1 MDATKRIT
9 DLISITSDL
18 VDILVQENE
27 VLEEFRHHEIGDLI
41 KEKVILSRSYEAH
54 VHELVANPVIL
65 TEVAMDLHEKLRELG
80 DKANQLMNTN
90 ARLLKAA
97 INGNKQVMKLVSD
110 AVKQAKANSGTYSPL
125 GETTGGKLQSA
136 PKRIAVSLDQT
147 L

>member
-27 VLEEFRHHEIGDLI
+27 VLEEFRHHKIGDLI
-41 KEKVILSRSYEAH
+41 KEVILSRSYEAH

-125 GETTGGKLQSA
+125 GETTGGKPQSA

>member
-1 MDATKRIT
+1 M
-9 DLISITSDL
+9 DLISITSEL

-27 VLEEFRHHEIGDLI
+27 ALDEFRHDEIGNLI
-41 KEKVILSRSYEAH
+41 KEKVIISRAYEAH
-54 VHELVANPVIL
+54 VHELIANPEIL
-65 TEVAMDLHEKLRELG
+65 TEVAIDVHEKLRGLG
-80 DKANQLMNTN
+80 DKANQLMSTN

-110 AVKQAKANSGTYSPL
+110 AVKQAKANSGTYSSL

-136 PKRIAVSLDQT
+136 PKRIAISLDQT